1 MVKHQ
6 DHSATHRPIHHQ
18 GRRPLAKRH
27 RWTALH
33 GPALAGDGDEDDS
46 AHDDV
51 IIARDEKAAN
61 QAGECC
67 HSVSVDVMI
76 TDTTNASN
84 SRSSRVR
91 KLSDKPSIELVVFH
105 TAPRDKLI
113 LHPDPDAF
121 LQMTYQGPKP

>member
-1 MVKHQ
+1 MIGDLPADTDKMVKLEDGKTIRITPRRTGLYTIKAGGRWQ
-6 DHSATHRPIHHQ
+6 NATG
-18 GRRPLAKRH
+18 GRRYMDL
-27 RWTALH
+27 RW
-33 GPALAGDGDEDDS
+33 AGDGDEDDS

-51 IIARDEKAAN
+51 IIAHDEKAAN
-61 QAGECC
+61 QAGERC

-105 TAPRDKLI
+105 TAP
-113 LHPDPDAF
+113 A
-121 LQMTYQGPKP
+121 TS